1 MTILGWVTGSFFNNN
16 ESLSASKKYIK
27 INIIKKF
34 KELKLFTPSIKLKP
48 LIKTKKKND
57 IINGFRKEFCI
68 ILFNQFILVSIVMSG
83 VSDIKKNIINNW
95 NTNLNL
101 GDVISFKSE
110 NIPNKIKKTHVIVKN
125 NSWE

>member
-1 MTILGWVTGSFFNNN
+1 MAPSPIKFFPNELNNVKTDIHNININISFFNNN
-16 ESLSASKKYIK
+16 GSLSASNKYIK

-83 VSDIKKNIINNW
+83 VSDIKKNIINN
-95 NTNLNL
+95 
-101 GDVISFKSE
+101 
-110 NIPNKIKKTHVIVKN
+110 
-125 NSWE
+125 